1 MLEEVRGVLAVEL
14 VLAGA
19 REGCVDLVGELPAVD
34 ALEELDG
41 LRLLGEVGE
50 LAARHVLEVHD
61 VLEHLLRNA
70 TLAEDRAR
78 AVGKG
83 ENLRSE
89 LHEFFGR
96 EARDIARTGNDAAL
110 ALKGLA
116 ALGEHVLREV
126 DVAVAGRLG
135 TDQRT
140 AEGEGLAREN
150 AREFVREALVL
161 AEEIS
166 DFAAADVHVAGGD
179 VGIGADVAE
188 ELGHEALAEA
198 HHLGVAAALAG
209 GVGALLR
216 VEVRAALAAAHRERR
231 ERVLED
237 LLEGEELEDGE
248 VDRRVEAQASLV
260 GTDRAV
266 LLDAVAAV
274 DADLARVV
282 HPRNAEYNN
291 ALRLDDAL
299 ENRVLFI
306 LRIRLEDRVK
316 REEHFLGGL
325 DELGFV
331 RVLRLEILQDA
342 VNVFAHFN
350 LRFLS

>member
-1 MLEEVRGVLAVEL
+1 MSPAGTSVSGPMWRKSSVMKLWQKRITSASLQRLPGVW
-14 VLAGA
+14 
-19 REGCVDLVGELPAVD
+19 
-34 ALEELDG
+34 G
-41 LRLLGEVGE
+41 LC
-50 LAARHVLEVHD
+50 
-61 VLEHLLRNA
+61 
-70 TLAEDRAR
+70 
-78 AVGKG
+78 
-83 ENLRSE
+83 
-89 LHEFFGR
+89 FG
-96 EARDIARTGNDAAL
+96 
-110 ALKGLA
+110 LK
-116 ALGEHVLREV
+116 
-126 DVAVAGRLG
+126 
-135 TDQRT
+135 
-140 AEGEGLAREN
+140 
-150 AREFVREALVL
+150 
-161 AEEIS
+161 
-166 DFAAADVHVAGGD
+166 
-179 VGIGADVAE
+179 
-188 ELGHEALAEA
+188 
-198 HHLGVAAALAG
+198 
-209 GVGALLR
+209 
-216 VEVRAALAAAHRERR
+216 AALAAAHRERR